1 MTTTFIHGLL
11 AGYGI
16 AIPVGAIAVLIMDTG
31 MRRGLRHGMAA
42 GAGAATAD
50 LLYAV
55 VAAGAG
61 GLLVPLLAPVA
72 AELRLLSGAI
82 LIALAVSGFASLR
95 RARASGG
102 MNDAR
107 EGRARGTFA
116 RFLALTL
123 VNPLTVVYF
132 AALVLGDGADAA
144 GPASFLI
151 FAAGAG
157 IASLS
162 WQLLLAL
169 AGRMLG
175 ATLPPRVQVLTG
187 AVGHSVVLVFG
198 MMMIVRGAMVV

>member
-1 MTTTFIHGLL
+1 
-11 AGYGI
+11 
-16 AIPVGAIAVLIMDTG
+16 

-50 LLYAV
+50 LLYAIIAA
-55 VAAGAG
+55 AAGG
-61 GLLVPLLAPVA
+61 MLVPLLAPVD
-72 AELRLLSGAI
+72 AELRLISGAI

-95 RARASGG
+95 RARASGAVAETE
-102 MNDAR
+102 AR
-107 EGRARGTFA
+107 RAAATFA

-132 AALVLGDGADAA
+132 AALVLGNGAGAR
-144 GPASFLI
+144 GPASFLV

-169 AGRMLG
+169 AGRTLG
-175 ATLPPRVQVLTG
+175 ATLPPRMQLLTG
-187 AVGHSVVLVFG
+187 AVGHTVVLMFG
-198 MMMIVRGAMVV
+198 VMMIMRGASVI

>member
-1 MTTTFIHGLL
+1 MTTFIHGLL

-55 VAAGAG
+55 IAAAAGG
-61 GLLVPLLAPVA
+61 VLVQLLAPVD
-72 AELRLLSGAI
+72 AELRLVSGAI

-95 RARASGG
+95 RARASG
-102 MNDAR
+102 AAER
-107 EGRARGTFA
+107 AQEGHAAGTFA

-132 AALVLGDGADAA
+132 AALVLGNGAVGE
-144 GPASFLI
+144 GPASFLM

-175 ATLPPRVQVLTG
+175 ATLPPRMQLLTG
-187 AVGHSVVLVFG
+187 AAGHTVVLMFG
-198 MMMIVRGAMVV
+198 VMMIVRGANLT